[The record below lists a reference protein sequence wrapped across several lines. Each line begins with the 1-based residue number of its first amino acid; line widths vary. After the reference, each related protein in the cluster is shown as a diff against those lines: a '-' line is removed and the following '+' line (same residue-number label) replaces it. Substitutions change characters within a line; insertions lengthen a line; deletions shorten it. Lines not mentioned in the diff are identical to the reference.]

1 MKKQRILVIDNY
13 DSFVY
18 NLVHY
23 LEEYDVEVDTFRND
37 QIELTQID
45 TYDKLLLSP
54 GPGIPDEAGKLKEI
68 IKTYAETKP
77 MLGVCLGLQAIVE
90 VFGGE
95 LQNLEQ
101 VYHGIATPAKLVA
114 EDKRLF
120 EGISQE
126 FEIGRYHSWVSIPQ
140 VPECLEVTAVDHQ
153 NHIMAIKHK
162 TLPISA
168 VQFHPESVLTP
179 KGKQMIKNWVNS

>member
-1 MKKQRILVIDNY
+1 MKKQRIIVIDNY

-23 LEEYDVEVDTFRND
+23 LEEFDVEVETFRND
-37 QIELTQID
+37 QIELGQIEH
-45 TYDKLLLSP
+45 YDKILLSP
-54 GPGIPDEAGKLKEI
+54 GPGIPDEAGLLKTI
-68 IKTYAETKP
+68 ISTYAHTKP

-90 VFGGE
+90 VFGGK

-101 VYHGIATPAKLVA
+101 VYHGIATPAHLIKS
-114 EDKRLF
+114 DDRLF
-120 EGISQE
+120 KDLPKK
-126 FEIGRYHSWVSIPQ
+126 FDIGRYHSWVSTPEI
-140 VPECLEVTAVDHQ
+140 PECLDITVVDDSQ
-153 NHIMAIKHK
+153 QIMGIKHK

-179 KGKQMIKNWVNS
+179 HGKQMIKNWVNS